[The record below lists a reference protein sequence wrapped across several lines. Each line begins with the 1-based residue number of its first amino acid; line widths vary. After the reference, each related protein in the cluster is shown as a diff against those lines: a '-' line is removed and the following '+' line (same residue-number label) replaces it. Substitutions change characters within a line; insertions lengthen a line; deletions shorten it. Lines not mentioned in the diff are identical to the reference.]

1 MASIPTLP
9 RAWFSDENWRYE
21 HDAGAP
27 QTITVH
33 EPEAS
38 QKTGLLD
45 ARGNPLV
52 KPNIRQRPGFK
63 WSEQ

>member
-1 MASIPTLP
+1 MRPPLPKP
-9 RAWFSDENWRYE
+9 RAWRAFEDWQFAE
-21 HDAGAP
+21 AGDR
-27 QTITVH
+27 QTINVH
-33 EPEAS
+33 EPEAPQWS
-38 QKTGLLD
+38 GLLD